1 MSETDDST
9 KCDHDRSEVM
19 VTNQPGGYDRTRS
32 HASSWVCADPL
43 CVVDAI
49 GWVMRFTKEPAWWKR
64 GVDGEWQN
72 TIPSFETGEDQ

>member
-1 MSETDDST
+1 MSKGLDEPNCT
-9 KCDHDRSEVM
+9 HLRSEVM
-19 VTNQPGGYDRTRS
+19 VTNQPGGYDSTRS
-32 HASSWVCADPL
+32 HASVWVCDEPG

-49 GWVMRFTKEPAWWKR
+49 GWVMRVTKEPASWKR